1 MTILNIALH
10 EHTACVAVDTLLYDR
25 NGYVQHAPDS
35 RPCEVTKA
43 VPLVHA
49 GCILAVTG
57 HATLLHN
64 LFERSTWLADFDTA
78 AVRLPEMLASIQ
90 HVLPALAA
98 REHDPFPEDRV
109 YVVGYSQRLG
119 RMAWVCCHSRDGF
132 KTISAEVK
140 ATPFLTTLGPEVP
153 PELVTD
159 GPFPSDAASMLR
171 VARAQVAHQ
180 RQVRGAAAPVG
191 GKLMVYELSRHG
203 IKASAAG
210 DLGLPPVGKHASAG
224 AFHAS
229 TGKIEVMWRHRDEAW
244 QQITVT
250 GSDTSVFLTGVKHD
264 DRVVVKARAVIP
276 GFGVGPWVF
285 AGAAVDAPAS
295 IGTGQ
300 LAANAATVAIED
312 FVSAGTLTAPGAAEV
327 LDTIVSCSWTNDTGA
342 TVPVQTEV
350 AVRGYYSGGSG
361 TVSAYYNLQAYS
373 LSGGGGYGST
383 QGIDTTPRQISV
395 MRTIDVPDGQTVTA
409 SVTARVN
416 ASATNN
422 YSDAVARITAIKR

>member
-1 MTILNIALH
+1 MTGA
-10 EHTACVAVDTLLYDR
+10 
-25 NGYVQHAPDS
+25 GYVQHAPDG

-57 HATLLHN
+57 HAALLHN

-78 AVRLPEMLASIQ
+78 AARLPEMLANIQ
-90 HVLPALAA
+90 HVVPALAA
-98 REHDPFPEDRV
+98 REHDPVPEDRV
-109 YVVGYSQRLG
+109 YVVGYSRRLG
-119 RMAWVCCHSRDGF
+119 RMAWVCCQSQDGF
-132 KTISAEVK
+132 RSISAEVK

-191 GKLMVYELSRHG
+191 GKLMVYELSR
-203 IKASAAG
+203 A
-210 DLGLPPVGKHASAG
+210 L
-224 AFHAS
+224 
-229 TGKIEVMWRHRDEAW
+229 
-244 QQITVT
+244 
-250 GSDTSVFLTGVKHD
+250 
-264 DRVVVKARAVIP
+264 IP

-285 AGAAVDAPAS
+285 AAGAVDAPAS

-312 FVSAGTLTAPGAAEV
+312 FVSAGTLTAPGADEV
-327 LDTIVSCSWTNDTGA
+327 LDTIAECSWTNDTGA